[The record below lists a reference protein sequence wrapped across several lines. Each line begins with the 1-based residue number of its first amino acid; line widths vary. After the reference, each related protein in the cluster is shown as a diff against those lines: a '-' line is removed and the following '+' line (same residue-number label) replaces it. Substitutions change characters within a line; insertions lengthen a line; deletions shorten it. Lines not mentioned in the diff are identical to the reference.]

1 MSLFAGGLKPVKK
14 TGSLVGM
21 KPVGKASSLS
31 GMKPVKQTGNT
42 QTFNLASSVTPLLH
56 ALEKNELTTYVPTVK
71 GGANSGNTIA
81 AGLDLG
87 QFSEDDLRDNLKLS
101 PNLIKRLSPY
111 LGKKGAAAQELL
123 NKIGPVTI
131 SEEESEEINSSVI
144 KRAVVKL
151 KKNFREAVG
160 TNLEDEPHNVQQAIL
175 VASFN
180 LGSSAIKESLFTT
193 KSGKRTNFA
202 RQIKNK
208 EYKKA
213 GDNLSSW
220 TKKATAGLKKRRR
233 TEGDLLRGDIDST
246 KFIDQLSINLDRIKG
261 GK

>member
-131 SEEESEEINSSVI
+131 SEEESEEINSSI
-144 KRAVVKL
+144 IRRAVVKL
-151 KKNFREAVG
+151 KNDFREAVG

-180 LGSSAIKESLFTT
+180 LGSSASKESLFTT

-220 TKKATAGLKKRRR
+220 TKEAAAGLKKRRR